1 VGGGYAERFNNRFVN
16 FNRRGNEVRMGGY
29 AERAGKH
36 HNINR
41 YRSLAKGSGFKINEV
56 MGDGKGDAFSV
67 VDYGAPIVNIGDR
80 VHRGTGGGLRTVSGH
95 SAL

>member
-1 VGGGYAERFNNRFVN
+1 M
-16 FNRRGNEVRMGGY
+16 VR
-29 AERAGKH
+29 E
-36 HNINR
+36 
-41 YRSLAKGSGFKINEV
+41 
-56 MGDGKGDAFSV
+56 DAFSA

>member
-1 VGGGYAERFNNRFVN
+1 MRCEWA
-16 FNRRGNEVRMGGY
+16 Y

-56 MGDGKGDAFSV
+56 MGDGKEDAFSV
-67 VDYGAPIVNIGDR
+67 VDYGAPIVNIGIGSTGAPVVACARYLGILHFRNTLFADDC
-80 VHRGTGGGLRTVSGH
+80 RGGRL
-95 SAL
+95 